1 MKYVKLIALTI
12 VACMII
18 FYKKTLV
25 LMMILGGYFVSP
37 EASDILTHYC
47 FGSGDTLYL
56 DSSYIKRSPVIK
68 REISK
73 LKVGDAVERVG
84 FEQKDDW
91 RLSYAL
97 NPFKIKRTREGY
109 EIYQWIEFD
118 QTGKVPTELNLGI
131 TTITVNDAVVHA
143 FDCKPFWVICKFKNP
158 ELN

>member
-37 EASDILTHYC
+37 EASDILTYYC

-68 REISK
+68 REINK
-73 LKVGDAVERVG
+73 LKIGDAVDRVG
-84 FEQKDDW
+84 FKQKDDW

-97 NPFKIKRTREGY
+97 NPFKIKRTKEGY

-118 QTGKVPTELNLGI
+118 QTGKVPTELNLGF
-131 TTITVNDAVVHA
+131 TKITVNDAVVHA
-143 FDCKPFWVICKFKNP
+143 FDCEPFWAICKFKNS
-158 ELN
+158 E